1 MRVQGSEILVKLG
14 WKLMTPISYLLRFI
28 EEDAPFGDV
37 TSEVVIPEGT
47 KARAVIIAKG
57 DGIIAGVEEAE
68 ALFEHF
74 GVKVSVR
81 KRDGEEVKGG
91 DVILELEGNVRA
103 ILLVERTALNIMG
116 RMSGIASE
124 VRNLV
129 ERVKA
134 VNPKVRV
141 AGTRKS
147 LLRPMDKKAILIGG
161 GEPHRFSL
169 SDAILI
175 KDNHLALVPLEEA
188 IRRAKE
194 FSVYKVVEVE
204 VENLEDAIKAARA
217 GVDVIMLDNMR
228 PKEIAETV
236 EALRREG
243 LRDRVKIEV
252 SGGITPDNIEEY
264 AKLDIDVISLGY
276 LTHSVKNF
284 DVSLEIVSKLE

>member
-1 MRVQGSEILVKLG
+1 MIPV
-14 WKLMTPISYLLRFI
+14 SYLLRFI

-37 TSEVVIPEGT
+37 TSEAVIPEGT
-47 KARAVIIAKG
+47 KARAVIIAKQ
-57 DGIIAGVEEAE
+57 DGVIAGVEEAK

-81 KRDGEEVKGG
+81 KRDGEEVRKG
-91 DVILELEGNVRA
+91 DVILKLEGDARA

-116 RMSGIASE
+116 RMSGIATE
-124 VRNLV
+124 VRRLV
-129 ERVKA
+129 EKVRA
-134 VNPKVRV
+134 VNSKVRV

-147 LLRPMDKKAILIGG
+147 LLRPIDKRAILIGG

-175 KDNHLALVPLEEA
+175 KDNHLALVPLGEA
-188 IRRAKE
+188 IKRAKS

-204 VENLEDAIKAARA
+204 VESLEDALRAVKAGA
-217 GVDVIMLDNMR
+217 DVVMLDNMS
-228 PKEIAETV
+228 PVEIAETV

-252 SGGITPDNIEEY
+252 SGGITPENIGEY
-264 AKLDIDVISLGY
+264 AALDIDVISLGY
-276 LTHSVKNF
+276 LTHSVRNF
-284 DVSLEIVSKLE
+284 DVSLEMVGKI

>member
-1 MRVQGSEILVKLG
+1 MVPLN
-14 WKLMTPISYLLRFI
+14 YLLQFI

-37 TSEVVIPEGT
+37 TSEAVIPEGT
-47 KARAVIIAKG
+47 KARAVIVAKQ
-57 DGIIAGVEEAE
+57 DGIIAGVEEAK

-74 GVKVSVR
+74 GVKVSVK
-81 KRDGEEVKGG
+81 KRDGEEVRRG
-91 DVILELEGNVRA
+91 DIILELEGDARA
-103 ILLVERTALNIMG
+103 ILLVERTALNVMG
-116 RMSGIASE
+116 RMSGIATE

-129 ERVKA
+129 EKVKA

-147 LLRPMDKKAILIGG
+147 LLRPIDKKAILIGG

-188 IRRAKE
+188 IRRAKA

-204 VENLEDAIKAARA
+204 VESLEDALRA
-217 GVDVIMLDNMR
+217 VRVGADVVMLDNMS
-228 PKEIAETV
+228 PKEIAETI
-236 EALRREG
+236 EALKREG
-243 LRDRVKIEV
+243 LRERVKIEV
-252 SGGITPDNIEEY
+252 SGGITPENIEEY

-276 LTHSVKNF
+276 LTHSVRNF
-284 DVSLEIVSKLE
+284 DVSLEVLSKLE

>member
-1 MRVQGSEILVKLG
+1 MVPLN
-14 WKLMTPISYLLRFI
+14 YLLRFI

-37 TSEVVIPEGT
+37 TSEAVIPEGT
-47 KARAVIIAKG
+47 KARAVIVAKQN
-57 DGIIAGVEEAE
+57 GIIAGVEEAK

-81 KRDGEEVKGG
+81 KRDGEEVRRG
-91 DVILELEGNVRA
+91 DVILELEGDARA
-103 ILLVERTALNIMG
+103 ILLVERTALNVMG
-116 RMSGIASE
+116 RMSGIATE

-129 ERVKA
+129 EKVRA

-147 LLRPMDKKAILIGG
+147 LLRPIDKKAILIGG

-204 VENLEDAIKAARA
+204 VESLGDALRAAKAGA
-217 GVDVIMLDNMR
+217 DVVMLDNMK
-228 PKEIAETV
+228 PGEIAETI
-236 EALRREG
+236 ETLKREG

-252 SGGITPDNIEEY
+252 SGGITPENIEEY
-264 AKLDIDVISLGY
+264 AKLDVDVISLGY
-276 LTHSVKNF
+276 LTHSVRNF
-284 DVSLEIVSKLE
+284 DVSLEIVGKLR

>member
-1 MRVQGSEILVKLG
+1 MVKLD
-14 WKLMTPISYLLRFI
+14 YLLRFL
-28 EEDAPFGDV
+28 EEDSPFGDV
-37 TSEVVIPEGT
+37 TSEAVIPEGT
-47 KARAVIIAKG
+47 KAKAVIIAKG
-57 DGIIAGVEEAE
+57 DGVIAGVEEAK

-74 GVKVSVR
+74 GVNVLVR
-81 KRDGEEVKGG
+81 KRDGEKVERG
-91 DVILELEGNVRA
+91 DVILELEGDARA
-103 ILLVERTALNIMG
+103 ILLVERTALNVMG
-116 RMSGIASE
+116 RMSGIATE

-147 LLRPMDKKAILIGG
+147 LLKPIDKKAILLGG

-188 IRRAKE
+188 IRRAKA

-204 VENLEDAIKAARA
+204 VESLEDALRAAKAGA
-217 GVDVIMLDNMR
+217 DVIMLDNMS
-228 PKEIAETV
+228 PKEIAGTV
-236 EALRREG
+236 EALKREG

-252 SGGITPDNIEEY
+252 SGGITPENIEEY

-284 DVSLEIVSKLE
+284 DVSLEVIRKI

>member
-1 MRVQGSEILVKLG
+1 
-14 WKLMTPISYLLRFI
+14 MTPISYLLRFI

-37 TSEVVIPEGT
+37 TSEAVIPEGI
-47 KARAVIIAKG
+47 KARAVIIAKQ
-57 DGIIAGVEEAE
+57 DGIIAGVEEAK

-74 GVKVSVR
+74 GVKVSVK
-81 KRDGEEVKGG
+81 KRDGEEAKKG
-91 DVILELEGNVRA
+91 DVILELEGDARA
-103 ILLVERTALNIMG
+103 ILLVERTALNVMG
-116 RMSGIASE
+116 RMSGIATE
-124 VRNLV
+124 VRRLV
-129 ERVKA
+129 EKVKP

-147 LLRPMDKKAILIGG
+147 LLKPIDKRAIIIGG

-188 IRRAKE
+188 IKRAKS

-204 VENLEDAIKAARA
+204 VESLEDAIKAARA
-217 GVDVIMLDNMR
+217 GADVVMLDNMT
-228 PKEIAETV
+228 PEEIAETV
-236 EALRREG
+236 EALKREG

-252 SGGITPDNIEEY
+252 SGGITPENIEEY
-264 AKLDIDVISLGY
+264 AKLDVDVISLGY

-284 DVSLEIVSKLE
+284 DVSLEIVEKL

>member
-1 MRVQGSEILVKLG
+1 MEVQDSWIFVKLG
-14 WKLMTPISYLLRFI
+14 GKLMTLIPYLLRLL

-37 TSEVVIPEGT
+37 TSEAVIPEGT
-47 KARAVIIAKG
+47 KARAVIIAKQ
-57 DGIIAGVEEAE
+57 DGVIAGVEEAK

-81 KRDGEEVKGG
+81 KRDGEEVRKG
-91 DVILELEGNVRA
+91 DVILELEGDARA
-103 ILLVERTALNIMG
+103 ILLVERTALNVMG
-116 RMSGIASE
+116 RMSGIATE
-124 VRNLV
+124 VRRLV
-129 ERVKA
+129 EKVKA
-134 VNPKVRV
+134 VNSKVRI
-141 AGTRKS
+141 AGTRKT
-147 LLRPMDKKAILIGG
+147 LLRPIDKRAILIGG

-204 VENLEDAIKAARA
+204 VESLEDALRAVKAGA
-217 GVDVIMLDNMR
+217 DVVMLDNMT
-228 PKEIAETV
+228 PEEIERTI

-243 LRDRVKIEV
+243 LRERVKIEV
-252 SGGITPDNIEEY
+252 SGGITPENIGEY
-264 AKLDIDVISLGY
+264 ARLDIDVISLGY

-284 DVSLEIVSKLE
+284 DVSLEIVEKL

>member
-1 MRVQGSEILVKLG
+1 MVPLD
-14 WKLMTPISYLLRFI
+14 YLLRFI

-37 TSEVVIPEGT
+37 TSEAVIPEGT

-57 DGIIAGVEEAE
+57 DGVIAGVEEAK

-74 GVKVSVR
+74 GVAVDVK
-81 KRDGEEVKGG
+81 KRDGEEVRRG
-91 DVILELEGNVRA
+91 DVILELVGNARS
-103 ILLVERTALNIMG
+103 ILLVERTALNVMG
-116 RMSGIASE
+116 RMSGIATE
-124 VRNLV
+124 VRKLV
-129 ERVKA
+129 EKVRA
-134 VNPKVRV
+134 VNPRVRV
-141 AGTRKS
+141 AGTRKT
-147 LLRPMDKKAILIGG
+147 LLKPIDKRAILIGG

-188 IRRAKE
+188 IRRAKA

-204 VENLEDAIKAARA
+204 VETLEDAVKAAKA
-217 GVDVIMLDNMR
+217 GADVVMLDNMS
-228 PKEIAETV
+228 PGEIAETI

-252 SGGITPDNIEEY
+252 SGGITPENIAEY

-284 DVSLEIVSKLE
+284 DVSLEIIGKV